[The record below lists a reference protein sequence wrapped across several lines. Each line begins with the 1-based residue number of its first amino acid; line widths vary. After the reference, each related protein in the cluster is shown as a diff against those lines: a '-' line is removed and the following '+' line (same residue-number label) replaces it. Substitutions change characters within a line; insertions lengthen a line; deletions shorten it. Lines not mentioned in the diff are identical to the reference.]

1 MQPNRK
7 DHMNVYFHID
17 QSWSYHFL
25 TRHKKIIANYDFFTF
40 SDRFITT
47 GINALMAHAN
57 YQLNKDPTLFSTSM
71 DQIHRLCDDYPLL
84 GQYIPQAINQFRAIH
99 QDALNGIN
107 RPIVNYQPII
117 DDMYILTGIVFTL
130 VI

>member
-1 MQPNRK
+1 
-7 DHMNVYFHID
+7 MNVYFHID
-17 QSWSYHFL
+17 PSWSYQFL

-47 GINALMAHAN
+47 GINSLMAHAN
-57 YQLNKDPTLFSTSM
+57 YQLNKDASLFSTTM

-84 GQYIPQAINQFRAIH
+84 GPYIPQAINHLRAVH
-99 QDALNGIN
+99 QDAIN
-107 RPIVNYQPII
+107 AIRQPIANYQPII
-117 DDMYILTGIVFTL
+117 DDMYILTGVVFSL